1 MARLARVVAAGIPHH
16 ITQRG
21 NARRFILDCDSD
33 RKVYID
39 LLKENIERTKVSLL
53 GYCLMSNHVHLV
65 AVPAAVDGLA
75 QALKRT
81 HARYAS
87 YWNALH
93 GSSGHAWQGR
103 FYSCPMGETHLWEAL
118 RYTELNPVRAGLVA
132 DASSWRW
139 SSAGLH
145 CAAVEEDNLVAMAT
159 WQDHWSTG
167 GWREF
172 LATVATEQREAEW
185 LDIRRCTYTG
195 RPLGTAD
202 FVRALEQRTHRTLA
216 PRKGGRPRKSN
227 LKAEQGKLAMAG

>member
-1 MARLARVVAAGIPHH
+1 MCPVQSVTNVPVHSPLRS
-16 ITQRG
+16 
-21 NARRFILDCDSD
+21 FFSD
-33 RKVYID
+33 Y
-39 LLKENIERTKVSLL
+39 LFF
-53 GYCLMSNHVHLV
+53 
-65 AVPAAVDGLA
+65 A
-75 QALKRT
+75 Q
-81 HARYAS
+81 
-87 YWNALH
+87 
-93 GSSGHAWQGR
+93 
-103 FYSCPMGETHLWEAL
+103 E
-118 RYTELNPVRAGLVA
+118 VA

-139 SSAGLH
+139 SSAGVH

-172 LATVATEQREAEW
+172 LATEQPEAEW

-227 LKAEQGKLAMAG
+227 LKADQGKLAMAG

>member
-39 LLKENIERTKVSLL
+39 LLKENFERSKVSLL

-65 AVPAAVDGLA
+65 AVPATVDGLA

-103 FYSCPMGETHLWEAL
+103 SYSCPMGETHLWEAL
-118 RYTELNPVRAGLVA
+118 RYTELNPVRARACTNSALPGSRPVWVHRRISFSLDSISPA
-132 DASSWRW
+132 ARHWLSNYSPILPNPISRSALPLRSALPRW
-139 SSAGLH
+139 
-145 CAAVEEDNLVAMAT
+145 
-159 WQDHWSTG
+159 
-167 GWREF
+167 
-172 LATVATEQREAEW
+172 EQRGHTPSPSNA
-185 LDIRRCTYTG
+185 ICGVFGATPG
-195 RPLGTAD
+195 APALGTALLMD
-202 FVRALEQRTHRTLA
+202 
-216 PRKGGRPRKSN
+216 PRSAK
-227 LKAEQGKLAMAG
+227 